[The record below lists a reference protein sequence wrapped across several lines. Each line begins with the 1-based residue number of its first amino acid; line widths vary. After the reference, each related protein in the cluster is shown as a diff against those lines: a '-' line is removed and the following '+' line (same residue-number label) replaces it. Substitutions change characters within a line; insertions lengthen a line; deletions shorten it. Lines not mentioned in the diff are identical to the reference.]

1 MYSVCTLRF
10 LQGHEYKSSVP
21 ANASK
26 YKCNPP
32 FRSLCTSYL
41 PGTYFATHTT
51 AWDWNPIGQTG
62 STRNRPQKTQPRLPP
77 LIFFLSRRLAPRE
90 VGKCCY
96 IYFCILRQRNEG
108 FWIIPCDRV
117 ISFSMESEGFGFINS
132 LETVY
137 LKRHKQ

>member
-1 MYSVCTLRF
+1 M
-10 LQGHEYKSSVP
+10 Q
-21 ANASK
+21 
-26 YKCNPP
+26 
-32 FRSLCTSYL
+32 
-41 PGTYFATHTT
+41 
-51 AWDWNPIGQTG
+51 
-62 STRNRPQKTQPRLPP
+62 PP
-77 LIFFLSRRLAPRE
+77 LSLVMYFVFTRHVFCHTHHRLGLESDWSDWVYQEPTTEDTATVATPYFFSLAPRE